1 MLKKGS
7 KARYLGETTWAYENG
22 KIYEV
27 VGYSE
32 ELDAWG
38 VKSEYEDAYMVAEEN
53 LEEVSEESDKG
64 EKTMAIQAGITF
76 DEAFKIASERKAKI
90 DNYTE
95 YDNAYVFS
103 FTGDDGYIGG
113 LGHTPVVVMKEDG
126 RITTMPEFVYSGAG
140 KLIRESV
147 RI

>member
-1 MLKKGS
+1 MGTQS
-7 KARYLGETTWAYENG
+7 
-22 KIYEV
+22 
-27 VGYSE
+27 S
-32 ELDAWG
+32 
-38 VKSEYEDAYMVAEEN
+38 
-53 LEEVSEESDKG
+53 
-64 EKTMAIQAGITF
+64 ITL

-103 FTGDDGYIGG
+103 FTGDEGYIGG

-126 RITTMPEFVYSGAG
+126 RVTTMPEFVYSGAG
-140 KLIRESV
+140 KVIKELV